1 MSRKVRAVI
10 SVVAISILV
19 AGCATP
25 PQAEVPSSAAPSM
38 PSAPPLA
45 QVLEATY
52 LERAET
58 LVRNR
63 HWADAL
69 VQWELLALLR
79 PDSQKYR
86 DEIELARKRI
96 DQTVAESLEAAE
108 QARRRGNIDQA
119 MLQYLRA
126 LSVDRNNL
134 RAAQGLRE
142 IERERTRRAYL
153 NRGPRTAM

>member
-1 MSRKVRAVI
+1 MSRKVRVAVSMAVI
-10 SVVAISILV
+10 SLLV

-25 PQAEVPSSAAPSM
+25 PAAEAPAAVPSIPT
-38 PSAPPLA
+38 APPIT
-45 QVLEATY
+45 QILEAGY

-58 LVRNR
+58 LVRDR
-63 HWADAL
+63 RWADAL

-79 PDSQKYR
+79 PDSRKYR

-96 DQTVAESLEAAE
+96 DQTAAESLQAAE
-108 QARRRGNIDQA
+108 QARRQGNLDQA
-119 MLQYLRA
+119 TLQYLRA
-126 LSVDRNNL
+126 LSADRSNL

-153 NRGPRTAM
+153 NRPPRTSM

>member
-1 MSRKVRAVI
+1 MSRKIRVAA
-10 SVVAISILV
+10 SLVAIGLSM
-19 AGCATP
+19 AGCVTP
-25 PQAEVPSSAAPSM
+25 PSAEAPSAAVPSI

-45 QVLEATY
+45 QVVEATY

-58 LVRNR
+58 LVRER
-63 HWADAL
+63 RWADAL

-96 DQTVAESLEAAE
+96 AQTVAESLEAAE
-108 QARRRGNIDQA
+108 QARRRGNADQA
-119 MLQYLRA
+119 AVQYLRA
-126 LSVDRNNL
+126 LSADRNNL

-153 NRGPRTAM
+153 NRAPRTSM